1 MPGRGKP
8 WRGVGEG
15 NPDRIGTAEVDDQTI
30 QAEDLS
36 VFKSTEITGTGS
48 EQNIPHGLGRTP
60 SLVWWSLTLQG
71 TTDTVVEG
79 THDATDVKLNFPAT
93 TKLKVFAL

>member
-1 MPGRGKP
+1 MPGRGRP
-8 WRGVGEG
+8 WREG
-15 NPDRIGTAEVDDQTI
+15 GHVDSTIVTQDIKDQSL

-48 EQNIPHGLGRTP
+48 EQNIAHGLSRTP
-60 SLVWWSLTLQG
+60 TLVWWSITLQG
-71 TTDTVVEG
+71 DLDTIVEG
-79 THDATDVKLNFPAT
+79 THDSTDVKLNFPAS